1 MVTVKDK
8 YRYSLMAIIF
18 AYCFFST
25 SVLTWAQGGATTGI
39 IQGIVKD
46 EQGAIIDGATVIIK
60 NVATNTDR
68 EILTSEDGTFLLVQL
83 PPSSYVL
90 MVNKEGFTP
99 KSVNI
104 ELGLG
109 INIVSDFTL
118 TVGDNRTNV
127 IEVRA
132 DAFVQRYKTESSSNI
147 SKEQIQS
154 LPINRRNF
162 LDFSLITPRAVKDRV
177 PTQGVAATSGLSF
190 NGQAAR
196 FNNITIDGLDNNETA
211 TGAVRTTFSQE
222 SVQEFQVVSDSFSA
236 EFGRA
241 LGGVVNIVT
250 KGGSNQYHGNIFLL
264 NRNDEISARDVFAP
278 FEPKFKQYQFG
289 STLSGPIKKDKVF
302 FFGSFERLSIKQS
315 QFVTL
320 SDQTVNSAKKQGFG
334 LNNGPIAFA
343 LNNSSVLA
351 RLDINLNKNNFL
363 FIRYNFGGTYNGAF
377 EPFGGLI
384 GETNGGIQRLTDS
397 NIAVSNTYSNSQGSF
412 INETRF
418 LYGQRDQ
425 NILPIEDSP
434 QIRLV
439 ASEGLV
445 QFGRSTLLPQPRK
458 TPIYQFINNV
468 SLPRGRHQIK
478 FGGDFYSADP
488 DDKSTVPILAGGFAL
503 FLPLDFASLIGIAGL
518 PVFSGM
524 QAFDPSLRT
533 PEQLAFLEVAA
544 VQAPIIFP
552 GFPENLP
559 LKDLSLPFAYAQGFG
574 DTKVSVNQRQYSL
587 FFQDDVKLKENILIK
602 LGLRYDLNRSN
613 FVPKNNGNF
622 SPRFSISYQPK
633 KLNNLKLRGS
643 YGIFFGAPLFGIAA
657 LVELTS
663 VKQSVK
669 IPIVPFPFSVI
680 PYSLPNHRFAQS
692 NSLPEGINFAPQLS
706 TVFKY
711 APSVRNNYSQQL
723 TVGFDYLLKN
733 TTLLSV
739 TYNYVRGLK
748 ISSPRNINPVVRPTN
763 NLLANQLT
771 GRVDPSKGDIF
782 EVESAFDSYYNG
794 LTVAIRQR
802 FSDRVDFT
810 AHYTFS
816 KAIDNF
822 LDIRFDLQETVD
834 PLKPGNERGLSLQDV
849 RSRFVFSG
857 LFNLDYKNNLILKNT
872 QISVILNLESGRP
885 YNLLAGQDLNLNGDN
900 PPGDRPAFL
909 GRNMG
914 ITPGF
919 VNLDLRLT
927 KNFVVKENI
936 RAEVF
941 VESFNVF
948 NRVNI
953 SEVDRVFAL
962 DKQGNFNLPPKQG
975 SRFSVTPDRFRN
987 AFAPRQFQLGVRINF

>member
-1 MVTVKDK
+1 MDNK
-8 YRYSLMAIIF
+8 YKFLLIATIF
-18 AYCFFST
+18 SCCFFST
-25 SVLTWAQGGATTGI
+25 AILTLAQGGSTTATIRGTI
-39 IQGIVKD
+39 KD
-46 EQGAIIDGATVIIK
+46 EQGAVIDGASINVK
-60 NVATNTDR
+60 NVATNTCR
-68 EILTSEDGTFLLVQL
+68 ETIANEDGSFLLVQL
-83 PPSSYVL
+83 APSNYILTVD
-90 MVNKEGFTP
+90 KEGFSSR
-99 KSVNI
+99 SVFI

-109 INIVSDFTL
+109 VNIVSDFTL
-118 TVGDNRTNV
+118 KIGFNSTTI
-127 IEVRA
+127 IEVTS
-132 DAFVQRYKTESSSNI
+132 DSLKQESKTESSSNI
-147 SKEQIQS
+147 SKEQIQN

-211 TGAVRTTFSQE
+211 TGAVRSTFSQE
-222 SVQEFQVVSDSFSA
+222 SIQEFQVVSDSFSA

-250 KGGSNQYHGNIFLL
+250 KGGTNQYKGSIFLL
-264 NRNDEISARDVFAP
+264 NRNDAISARDAFAP
-278 FEPKFKQYQFG
+278 FEPEFEQYQFG
-289 STLSGPIKKDKVF
+289 ATLSGPIKKDKIF
-302 FFGSFERLSIKQS
+302 FFNSFERLSIKQS

-320 SDQTVNSAKKQGFG
+320 RDETVKAARKQGFG
-334 LNNGPIAFA
+334 LNNGPVAFA
-343 LNNSSVLA
+343 LNNSSLLTRA
-351 RLDINLNKNNFL
+351 DIKLNKNDFL
-363 FIRYNFGGTYNGAF
+363 FIRYNFSGTYNGAF

-397 NIAVSNTYSNSQGSF
+397 NIAISNTYSNSQGSL

-418 LYGQRDQ
+418 LYGQRSQ

-434 QIRLV
+434 QIRLI
-439 ASEGLV
+439 APEGLV

-458 TPIYQFINNV
+458 TPIYQIINNV
-468 SLPRGRHQIK
+468 SLARGRHQIK

-503 FLPLDFASLIGIAGL
+503 FLPLDFTALTGLANL
-518 PVFSGM
+518 PVFSGLE
-524 QAFDPSLRT
+524 AFDPTIRT
-533 PEQLAFLEVAA
+533 PQQLAFLEIASA
-544 VQAPIIFP
+544 QAPLFFP
-552 GFPENLP
+552 GFPQNLP
-559 LKDLSLPFAYAQGFG
+559 LKDLPLPFAYAQGFG
-574 DTKVSVNQRQYSL
+574 DTKVSVNQKQYSL
-587 FFQDDVKLKENILIK
+587 FFQDDVKLKENLLVKI
-602 LGLRYDLNRSN
+602 GLRYDLSRAK

-622 SPRFSISYQPK
+622 SPRIAISYQPK
-633 KLNNLKLRGS
+633 SLKNLNLRGS
-643 YGIFFGAPLFGIAA
+643 YGVFFGAPLFGIAA

-680 PYSLPNHRFAQS
+680 PYSLPNHRFAES
-692 NSLPEGINFAPQLS
+692 NVLPKEIDFIPQLS
-706 TVFKY
+706 TVFNY
-711 APSVRNNYSQQL
+711 APSVRNNYSQQV
-723 TVGFDYLLKN
+723 TVGFDYMLKN
-733 TTLLSV
+733 TTLVSV

-748 ISSPRNINPVVRPTN
+748 ISSPRNINPVVRTTN
-763 NLLANQLT
+763 DLLANQLT

-794 LTVAIRQR
+794 LTVAVRQR
-802 FSDRVDFT
+802 FSKRVDFI

-857 LFNLDYKNNLILKNT
+857 LFDLDYKNNPVLKNT
-872 QISVILNLESGRP
+872 KISAILNLESGRP

-919 VNLDLRLT
+919 ANLDLRLT
-927 KNFVVKENI
+927 KNFTFKESIRIETFFEAFNI
-936 RAEVF
+936 
-941 VESFNVF
+941 F

-953 SEVDRVFAL
+953 SEIDRVFTA

-975 SRFSVTPDRFRN
+975 SRFAVTPDRFRN
-987 AFAPRQFQLGVRINF
+987 AFTPRQFQFGLRINF